1 MCGIFG
7 FSSPLSTDD
16 QSSVLREMGNCL
28 IHRGPDDHGYFQK
41 NHIGMGMRRLS
52 IIDLQSGKQP
62 IYSNNGN
69 CVIVYNGE
77 VYNYKDLRTDLEDR
91 GYHFHTETDTEVIVN
106 LYQEKGVDC
115 LHDLN
120 GMFAF
125 AVYDIQK
132 DELFLARDRFGIKP
146 LYYLFENNSFVF
158 GSELKAVIQYPA
170 VNTTISLEAVDLYLT
185 FDYVP
190 APWSI
195 FENIN
200 KLEQGHYVTL
210 KNGKLN
216 KKQWYQLTFA
226 PKFDSDKATDYL
238 EKLDYLIQEAVR
250 RRTVSDVP
258 LGGFLSGG
266 IDSSL
271 ISHYLVKSSNTP
283 LKTFSIGFDEPSFDE
298 SRYARQMADHLGTEH
313 HEKIFSVDDMK
324 NLIPNIFES
333 MDEPFADAS
342 LLPTYFLCSY
352 AKEEVTVA
360 LSGDGGDEVFGG
372 YPTYYARK
380 LAEQIPPWTYSILK
394 YGANLLPVNDD
405 NISFDFKAKKF
416 TEALKYDPDVRH
428 QYWLGSFNHSQ
439 KQSLFSN
446 DVKNKLNGKDI
457 LTGLVKNQMQDCD
470 TEDNWERSLWQD
482 MRFYLQDNMLVK
494 VDRASMMNSLE
505 VRVPLLDH
513 EVVEFSARIPAKF
526 KYRNTQS
533 KYILK
538 RMAEHHLPNE
548 IVYRE
553 KKGFGI
559 PIAKWLKKELKTQ
572 FDDMVENSELCE
584 HLFDSDYLLKLQDDH
599 LNNRKDNRKLLWAVL
614 VLHECMENTSI
625 K

>member
-372 YPTYYARK
+372 YPTYFARK
-380 LAEQIPPWTYSILK
+380 LAEWIPPWTYSILK

-513 EVVEFSARIPAKF
+513 EVVEFAARIPAKF

-614 VLHECMENTSI
+614 VLHECMNNTSN

>member
-372 YPTYYARK
+372 YPTYFARK
-380 LAEQIPPWTYSILK
+380 LAEWIPPWTYSILK

-470 TEDNWERSLWQD
+470 TEDNWERSLWHD

-584 HLFDSDYLLKLQDDH
+584 HLFDSDYLHKLQDDH

>member
-548 IVYRE
+548 IVYRN

-559 PIAKWLKKELKTQ
+559 PIAKWLKKELRTK

-584 HLFDSDYLLKLQDDH
+584 HLFDNDYLLKLQDDH

-614 VLHECMENTSI
+614 VLHECMNNTSN

>member
-584 HLFDSDYLLKLQDDH
+584 HLFDNDYLLKLQDDH

-614 VLHECMENTSI
+614 VLHECMNNTSN

>member
-352 AKEEVTVA
+352 AKENVTVA

-372 YPTYYARK
+372 YPTYFARK
-380 LAEQIPPWTYSILK
+380 LAEWIPPWTYSILK

-584 HLFDSDYLLKLQDDH
+584 HLFDSDYLHKLQDDH

>member
-352 AKEEVTVA
+352 AKENVTVA

>member
-372 YPTYYARK
+372 YPTYFARK
-380 LAEQIPPWTYSILK
+380 LAEWIPPWTYSILK

-584 HLFDSDYLLKLQDDH
+584 HLFDSDYLHKLQDDH

>member
-584 HLFDSDYLLKLQDDH
+584 HLFDSDYLHKLQDDH

>member
-372 YPTYYARK
+372 YPTYFARK
-380 LAEQIPPWTYSILK
+380 LAEWIPPWTYSILK